1 MIKDINYTLLIILV
15 ILLIFCISFYLYNGT
30 NVSNI
35 IKYDNF
41 NNIVDNDTFLL
52 ELMNTA
58 KIIATKTIKEKFNMN
73 TNNLIL
79 EDNAKYYSNNLNAVQ
94 SWIDNS
100 YNGEE
105 GTIAKILSNVRNA
118 NNLRNLNKQKLLDLI
133 TDIYIISYI
142 NSINKQNAES
152 YKMYLKYKDHMTNK
166 YYRQY
171 MK

>member
-73 TNNLIL
+73 TNLIL

-105 GTIAKILSNVRNA
+105 GTIAKILSIVKNA
-118 NNLRNLNKQKLLDLI
+118 NNLRNLNKQDLLDLI
-133 TDIYIISYI
+133 TNIYIISYI